1 MSEQA
6 LTNDTEELDSRYR
19 RLQQLLKRYDKVII
33 AYSGGVDSAFLL
45 KAAVENLGA
54 DRVLAVIGV
63 SESLAKSEYKAAQEL
78 AARIGAA
85 VEVVH
90 PQEMSDPDY
99 RSNQAQRCFYCK
111 SQLYQ
116 LLRGLAQQ
124 KGYEAVLCGTNAD
137 DLGDFRP
144 GLQAA
149 KEYQVASPLEEAG
162 LTKADIRQLSKQMGL
177 ETWDKPA
184 QPCLASRVPYGMEI
198 TPKRLQQIEK
208 GEEFLRGLGLREL
221 RVRHHGEL
229 VRIEV
234 PAERITELVT
244 QDRREQIVEF
254 FKEIGFTYVSLDLQ
268 GFRSGSGNEVLL
280 VNE

>member
-1 MSEQA
+1 MSEQM
-6 LTNDTEELDSRYR
+6 LRDSVEELDGRYQ
-19 RLQQLLKRYDKVII
+19 RLQQILKRYGKVIV

-45 KAAVENLGA
+45 KAAVESLGA
-54 DRVLAVIGV
+54 DKVLAAIGV
-63 SESLAKSEYKAAQEL
+63 SESLAQSEYGKACEL
-78 AARIGAA
+78 AEQMGAA

-90 PQEMSDPDY
+90 PEEMNDPGY
-99 RSNQAQRCFYCK
+99 QKNPPNRCFYCK
-111 SQLYQ
+111 SQLYR
-116 LLRGLAQQ
+116 LLNDLAKQR
-124 KGYEAVLCGTNAD
+124 GYEAVLCGTNVD

-144 GLQAA
+144 GLRAA

-162 LTKADIRQLSKQMGL
+162 LTKADIRVLSKRLGL

-198 TPKRLQQIEK
+198 TVERLKQIEE

-234 PAERITELVT
+234 PTERIIELVT
-244 QDRREQIVEF
+244 QPRREEIVAF
-254 FKEIGFTYVSLDLQ
+254 FKKLGFSYVSLDLQ
-268 GFRSGSGNEVLL
+268 GFRSGSGNEVL
-280 VNE
+280 